1 VSLTLQLFGP
11 YADVAGSRSVEI
23 ELGGQPSL
31 SASAVIEQLAIQIPA
46 LQPLL
51 VSSRLAVNCE
61 CVPGDTQVRESDELA
76 IIGLVSGG

>member
-11 YADVAGSRSVEI
+11 YADAAGSRSVKI
-23 ELGGQPSL
+23 ELDGQPSL
-31 SASAVIEQLAIQIPA
+31 SASAVIERLAIQIPA

-51 VSSRLAVNCE
+51 ASSKLAVNCE
-61 CVPGDTQVRESDELA
+61 YVPGDTQVREDDELA

>member
-11 YADVAGSRSVEI
+11 YADTAGCRSVEI
-23 ELGGQPSL
+23 ELDGQPSL
-31 SASAVIEQLAIQIPA
+31 SASAVIERLALQIPA
-46 LQPLL
+46 LKPLL

-61 CVPGDTQVRESDELA
+61 CVPNDAQVHEDDELA